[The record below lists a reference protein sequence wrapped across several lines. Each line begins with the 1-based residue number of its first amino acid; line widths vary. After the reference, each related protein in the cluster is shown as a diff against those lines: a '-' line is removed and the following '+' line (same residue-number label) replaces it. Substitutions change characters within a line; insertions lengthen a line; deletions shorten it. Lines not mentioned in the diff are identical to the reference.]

1 MKEFVQEFKWATK
14 KSGYEKRLLI
24 KEFKREMNEM
34 IQRKLMEIERPPIS
48 IEQWYKR
55 ATNLDRHWKESKKE
69 KERLRGQ

>member
-1 MKEFVQEFKWATK
+1 MGNK
-14 KSGYEKRLLI
+14 KSEYEKRLLI

-48 IEQWYKR
+48 IEQWYKC